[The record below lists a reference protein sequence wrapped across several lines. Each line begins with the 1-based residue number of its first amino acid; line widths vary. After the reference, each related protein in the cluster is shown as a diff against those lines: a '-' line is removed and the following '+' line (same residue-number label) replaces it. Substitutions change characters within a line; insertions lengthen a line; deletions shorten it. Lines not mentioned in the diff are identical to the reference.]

1 MGRLAALLAGALC
14 IAALA
19 AGCGGSDAATP
30 IRIGVLVHCTPPLDG
45 LTEPL
50 VGAVEAPLIRR
61 GAEPAGQR
69 PTDGLRGA
77 EIAGR
82 PVEIVQGCTE
92 LNAYSLLIEEARRLV
107 ETERVDVVIGGIGF
121 PEGMVLRRVA
131 ERYPDTTFVAA
142 LSGASGVTYTDPPP
156 NLFRFGPGGAQA
168 VAGLGAYAYRELGW
182 RTAAIV
188 ADDYVGGWD
197 QAAGFAAEFCSLGG
211 RIVSHDL
218 ASLFAPAPA
227 PADIRRAQEADGVA
241 VLSVVGYTASLN
253 LDGYMTAY
261 ARGQGDLSRRV
272 VLGGITF
279 SIPENLDWAADP
291 TGIVVAA
298 GFPIVPN
305 AEGRDLA
312 DLLAGTFSGLPT
324 SPQVTEAVSW
334 YEEAAEAVVG
344 ALERTDGDL
353 SAGQRRFR
361 SELAASRLNS
371 ARGPVTL
378 DANRQGIVTTYL
390 GRVERGDATPTIEPF
405 REVPDVDRT
414 LAGVLAAVPEQALP
428 ACVRRRPPPWAR

>member
-14 IAALA
+14 VAALA
-19 AGCGGSDAATP
+19 GGCGGSDAATP
-30 IRIGVLVHCTPPLDG
+30 IRIGVLVQCTPPLDG
-45 LTEPL
+45 LREPL

-61 GAEPAGQR
+61 GAEPAGRR

-82 PVEIVQGCTE
+82 PVEFVEGCTE

-121 PEGMVLRRVA
+121 PEGVVFRRVA
-131 ERYPDTTFVAA
+131 ERYPATTFVAA

-156 NLFRFGPGGAQA
+156 NLFRFGPSTAQA
-168 VAGLGAYAYRELGW
+168 VAGLGTHAYRELGW

-188 ADDYVGGWD
+188 ADDYAGGWD
-197 QAAGFAAEFCSLGG
+197 GAAGFAAEFCALGG

-218 ASLFAPAPA
+218 ASLFAPAPTA
-227 PADIRRAQEADGVA
+227 ADVRRAQAADGVA
-241 VLSVVGYTASLN
+241 VLSVVGFTASLN

-261 ARGQGDLSRRV
+261 ARGQDDLSRRV
-272 VLGGITF
+272 VLGGATF
-279 SIPENLDWAADP
+279 EIPENLDWAVDP

-298 GFPIVPN
+298 QFPMVPT

-312 DLLAGTFSGLPT
+312 RLLARTFPGLPT
-324 SPQVTEAVSW
+324 SPQVTFGAGW

-344 ALERTDGDL
+344 ALERAGGDL
-353 SAGQRRFR
+353 SGGQRRFR
-361 SELAASRLNS
+361 AELSESRLSS
-371 ARGPVTL
+371 ARGPVRL
-378 DANRQGIVTTYL
+378 DANRQGITTTYL
-390 GRVERGDATPTIEPF
+390 GRVDRGEGPPSLEPF
-405 REVPDVDRT
+405 RDVPEVDRT
-414 LAGVLAAVPEQALP
+414 LAGVLTAVPGQALP
-428 ACVRRRPPPWAR
+428 PCLRRRSPPWAR